1 MYPNKLREMLPMSQE
16 KVMVEIVAKKKGC
29 MLCDLAIGILE
40 EIAPEF
46 AEGVLRWEVVD
57 MGARE
62 GLQRF
67 DTLSKI
73 CGRRPAVPSIVINE
87 RIAFNNIP
95 DMEALA
101 GAVRQAL
108 GLPA

>member
-1 MYPNKLREMLPMSQE
+1 MNLKG
-16 KVMVEIVAKKKGC
+16 VFVEIVAKKKGC

-40 EIAPEF
+40 EISPEF
-46 AEGVLRWEVVD
+46 SEDLLRWEVVD

-67 DTLSKI
+67 DALTKI

-87 RIAFNNIP
+87 KIAFDSIP
-95 DMEALA
+95 DMEALSL
-101 GAVRQAL
+101 AVRNAL
-108 GLPA
+108 SLPV